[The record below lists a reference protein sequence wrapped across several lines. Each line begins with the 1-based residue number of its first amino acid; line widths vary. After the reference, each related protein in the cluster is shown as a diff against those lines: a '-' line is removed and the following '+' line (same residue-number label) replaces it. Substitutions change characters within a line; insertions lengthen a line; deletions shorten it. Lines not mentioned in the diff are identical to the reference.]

1 MKDPA
6 STPASRR
13 IDAHVHLWKVSRGD
27 YDWMS
32 PDLTALYRD
41 FGLDDLIPLMDAA
54 GIDQAVLV
62 QAAET
67 VAETEFLLGIAGSSD
82 RIAGVV
88 GWIDMGSADA
98 GATLRRLSADPK
110 FKGVRPMIQDIADD
124 GWMLD
129 ARQHP
134 AFELLEETGTC
145 FDCLVR
151 PQHLDNLVVLLE
163 RHPSLRAIVDHGAKP
178 DIAAGQFDDWARNMA
193 AIASRSTALCKF
205 SGLITEAGDDWTVD
219 SLRPYTEHLL
229 ATFGPDRLV
238 FGSDWPVLTLGASH
252 ARWIEVANI
261 LLADLDEAGRSRIF
275 GGNAA
280 RFYRVQ
286 G

>member
-1 MKDPA
+1 MTGRA
-6 STPASRR
+6 TSTDSRR

-41 FGLDDLIPLMDAA
+41 FGLGDLIPLMDAA

-67 VAETEFLLGIAGSSD
+67 VAETEFLLGIAAGSD

-88 GWIDMGSADA
+88 GWIDMGSAEA
-98 GATLRRLSADPK
+98 GATLGRLSANPK
-110 FKGVRPMIQDIADD
+110 FKGVRPMIQDADDD

-129 ARQHP
+129 ARQRS

-151 PQHLDNLVVLLE
+151 PQHLDNLVLLLE
-163 RHPSLRAIVDHGAKP
+163 RHPRLRAIVDHGAKP
-178 DIAAGQFDDWARNMA
+178 NIAAGRFNDWARNMA
-193 AIASRSTALCKF
+193 VIASRSTALCKF
-205 SGLITEAGDDWTVD
+205 SGLITEAGDNWTVD
-219 SLRPYTEHLL
+219 GLRPYAEHLL

-252 ARWIEVANI
+252 ARWIEVAGM
-261 LLADLDEAGRSRIF
+261 LLADLDEAARSKIF

-280 RFYRVQ
+280 RFYRV
-286 G
+286 